1 MSNGR
6 SRAALF
12 LASTALIA
20 VGLPV
25 PTAAADGLPA
35 STCAT
40 SSRNTGTQSRPQATT
55 PNVCCVVAT
64 NYSVSGTDTRIA
76 FNGVP
81 TFKDGPGGTIT
92 VSRAYSGSAT
102 FTVTAGAESEVG
114 AVLAKAKVSLSASLA
129 LSNST
134 TTTHTYSRGIAAG
147 KYGHVQY
154 VSWGQTVTY
163 RKYRINSNCSTTTLA
178 TGKSSTPVRKR
189 VGITGRPPPECAT
202 ERLTRSAVSG

>member
-1 MSNGR
+1 MMSNGR

-55 PNVCCVVAT
+55 PNFCCVVAT

-102 FTVTAGAESEVG
+102 FTVLIRGAM
-114 AVLAKAKVSLSASLA
+114 
-129 LSNST
+129 
-134 TTTHTYSRGIAAG
+134 
-147 KYGHVQY
+147 
-154 VSWGQTVTY
+154 
-163 RKYRINSNCSTTTLA
+163 
-178 TGKSSTPVRKR
+178 STP
-189 VGITGRPPPECAT
+189 
-202 ERLTRSAVSG
+202 

>member
-1 MSNGR
+1 MMSNGR

-178 TGKSSTPVRKR
+178 TGKIKYPSSEEGWYYWET
-189 VGITGRPPPECAT
+189 A
-202 ERLTRSAVSG
+202 S

>member
-1 MSNGR
+1 M
-6 SRAALF
+6 
-12 LASTALIA
+12 
-20 VGLPV
+20 
-25 PTAAADGLPA
+25 GLPA
-35 STCAT
+35 PAASAAGLPAATCAT
-40 SSRNTGTQSRPQATT
+40 SARAARIQSESQAVT

-64 NYSVSGTDTRIA
+64 NYSVSGSATRVP

-114 AVLAKAKVSLSASLA
+114 AVLAKAKVSLSASIA

-134 TTTHTYSRGIAAG
+134 TTTHTYSRAIAAG

-154 VSWGQTVTY
+154 VSWGQSVTY
-163 RKYRINSNCSTTTLA
+163 RKYQLNANCSTTTLA
-178 TGKSSTPVRKR
+178 TGTIKYPSSEEGWYYWET
-189 VGITGRPPPECAT
+189 
-202 ERLTRSAVSG
+202 SS